1 MNFFTA
7 IIDSLVGFVQRNPL
21 TTLLIVILALGAP
34 ALLKGIALFILYF
47 LMGIVV
53 LAIVL
58 MLVFRWRIY
67 KVRKQMEEQF
77 GEGFGEQTRGGF
89 RQRNSGSPFAERE
102 RRGCEGEVRV
112 HKTAGTPEKRVS
124 KDVGDYVDFEEEKEQ

>member
-21 TTLLIVILALGAP
+21 TTLLIVILALGVP

-102 RRGCEGEVRV
+102 RRGREGEVRV

>member
-47 LMGIVV
+47 LMGVVV

-102 RRGCEGEVRV
+102 RRGREGEVRV